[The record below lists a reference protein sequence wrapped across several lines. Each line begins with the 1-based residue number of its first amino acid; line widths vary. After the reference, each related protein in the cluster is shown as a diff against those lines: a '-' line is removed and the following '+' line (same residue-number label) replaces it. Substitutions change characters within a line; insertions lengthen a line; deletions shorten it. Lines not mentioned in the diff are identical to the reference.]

1 MKLEEKI
8 RKKNAIVIDKNDK
21 KKREQKRPSLSG

>member
-8 RKKNAIVIDKNDK
+8 KKNAIVMDKNDK
-21 KKREQKRPSLSG
+21 KKKKKKKPSLSS